1 MNRKRE
7 RVRNGSVI
15 KVRKDTFEKLRNLK
29 LFLQQHTREYSITY
43 TDIIEALLEELGR
56 NETARIFEKW
66 LVKKLEK

>member
-7 RVRNGSVI
+7 RVRDGSVI

-29 LFLQQHTREYSITY
+29 LFLQQRTREYSITY

-56 NETARIFEKW
+56 NETARIFERW
-66 LVKKLEK
+66 LAKRLDK